1 MWNRKIAIIVAVLLT
16 LLTVAV
22 FADFK
27 AALVLNQRR
36 GDLAVI
42 DQMAGGLEQ
51 AQKDLGIEIK
61 IVESR
66 DATEYE
72 DNIRAM
78 VDWGA
83 NIIFTSFEP
92 LVKPALASAN
102 QNPNVKYALIYAS
115 IDNPP
120 ANVLPIT
127 YNDIEAS
134 YLSGVVA
141 AMKTKSGKVAFTTG
155 ADIPSQ
161 RTAYDG
167 FAKGVHSIKPDAKT
181 FFAVIGSFEDPAKG
195 KEVGLSMIS
204 QGVDVFCGWAA
215 KSDFGIIEAAK
226 ENGKWVCGLSGV
238 LDLRSR
244 YPASSSTRRGYSSES
259 RSMRRRRR
267 CTSTR
272 SGMAAKPSTRR

>member
-141 AMKTKSGKVAFTTG
+141 AMKTKSGKVAFT
-155 ADIPSQ
+155 D
-161 RTAYDG
+161 
-167 FAKGVHSIKPDAKT
+167 
-181 FFAVIGSFEDPAKG
+181 
-195 KEVGLSMIS
+195 
-204 QGVDVFCGWAA
+204 
-215 KSDFGIIEAAK
+215 
-226 ENGKWVCGLSGV
+226 
-238 LDLRSR
+238 
-244 YPASSSTRRGYSSES
+244 RRGHPV
-259 RSMRRRRR
+259 
-267 CTSTR
+267 
-272 SGMAAKPSTRR
+272 AKDRL